1 MRVLRNSWREKPV
14 FHLLHFPSVS
24 SNWLIHCMREETKC
38 NHRKALI
45 QLESH
50 RRALWAQV
58 NSEVLFYTLVAPSY
72 HWSIICT
79 TRRWCLSCRNFCC
92 CLWRASWRG
101 CQVGCFAC
109 ILQHAFFLSRS
120 ENTSWSKASQRSFNS
135 FTSCEVQN
143 IENVCLFQ
151 LCLWSGISLC
161 SAGLKEEGI
170 SGEYNFWFITCG
182 WSWGRCVRRGRWHI
196 WHWFPCRAKFQLTL
210 SQDHKEKSSFLFP
223 CLLMKDS
230 DSVCTWP
237 ILLSSWRNSH
247 FVARHFWSWDSC
259 GACWLLLFADK
270 WNYRGK

>member
-161 SAGLKEEGI
+161 SAQRKGSQVNTTSDLLHVVGAEEDVWEGEDGT
-170 SGEYNFWFITCG
+170 SGTGSHAEPN
-182 WSWGRCVRRGRWHI
+182 
-196 WHWFPCRAKFQLTL
+196 
-210 SQDHKEKSSFLFP
+210 
-223 CLLMKDS
+223 
-230 DSVCTWP
+230 
-237 ILLSSWRNSH
+237 SSWLWVKITRRNPHS
-247 FVARHFWSWDSC
+247 FFLAFWWKTQTASAPDLYCSAP
-259 GACWLLLFADK
+259 GGIAIL
-270 WNYRGK
+270 